1 MGLGVFCKYCTF
13 LPGGEDVNEEKNED
27 ENEENDGEL
36 SLGIDEE
43 NSVSEDEAFD
53 DSVCPEST

>member
-1 MGLGVFCKYCTF
+1 M
-13 LPGGEDVNEEKNED
+13 NEEKNED